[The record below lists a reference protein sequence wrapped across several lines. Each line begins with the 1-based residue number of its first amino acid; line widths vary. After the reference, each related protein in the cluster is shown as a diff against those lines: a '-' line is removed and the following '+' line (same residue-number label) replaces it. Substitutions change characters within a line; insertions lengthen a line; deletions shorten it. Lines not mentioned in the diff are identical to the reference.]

1 MKVLF
6 KDKCLY
12 EERYLKYTTEISG
25 NREYI
30 VPDKSSGKVSFC
42 PFDVAIDMVLDY
54 LSIGFTAQSSLPTAD
69 LVLDFVCK
77 YGFPHKN
84 DKRLDA
90 AEFAEDARMLYLH
103 FAEAE
108 STPYP
113 DEPDFVLET
122 DPVSAII
129 KVEGNQ
135 KFIEWQTDSLSNAI
149 ELAYTLLLCG
159 NARAIGVC
167 KHCGAPF
174 YTKNPKSEF
183 CSPPCRNRYNV
194 YKSRA
199 KNQ

>member
-6 KDKCLY
+6 GDKCSY
-12 EERYLKYTTEISG
+12 EEKYLKYMTDDSG
-25 NREYI
+25 KYI
-30 VPDKSSGKVSFC
+30 VPDKTSGKASFC
-42 PFDVAIDMVLDY
+42 PFDNAVEMVLDY
-54 LSIGFTAQSSLPTAD
+54 LNIGFAAQVGAPHTD
-69 LVLDFVCK
+69 LVFDFVSK
-77 YGFPHKN
+77 YGFPNKN
-84 DKRLDA
+84 DKRLDISA
-90 AEFAEDARMLYLH
+90 FAEDAQMLYLH

-122 DPVSAII
+122 DPVSGVV
-129 KVEGNQ
+129 KVEGNK
-135 KFIEWQTDSLSNAI
+135 KFIEWQTASLSAAI
-149 ELAYTLLLCG
+149 ELSYTLLLC
-159 NARAIGVC
+159 NRERAIGVC

-199 KNQ
+199 KNK